1 MDVSG
6 KTALVTG
13 ASKGIGLAT
22 ARALVGAGMNV
33 AVNARSEAE
42 LRRAA
47 QELNESGPGRAF
59 VVEFDVRDLAAQ
71 RDGVK
76 RTVAQFGGIDLL
88 VANAGVGARRPVD
101 ELDAETWSRIID
113 TNLTG
118 VFYSVSAAVEELKR
132 SRGMIVTIGS
142 LAGTN
147 FFAGGAAY
155 NASKFGLLGFTQAV
169 MLDLREHGVRV
180 TTIMPGS
187 VATGFGDRD
196 FGHADSWKIQPQD
209 IAETVLYL
217 VRMPARTLPSKI
229 EMRPAQTGPT

>member
-22 ARALVGAGMNV
+22 ARALVAAGMNV
-33 AVNARSEAE
+33 ALNARSEAE

-47 QELNESGPGRAF
+47 QDLNEAGPGRAF

-101 ELDAETWSRIID
+101 ELDGETWSRIID

-155 NASKFGLLGFTQAV
+155 NASKFGLLGFTQAA

-187 VATGFGDRD
+187 VATGFSDRTLSK
-196 FGHADSWKIQPQD
+196 ADDWKIQPQD
-209 IAETVLYL
+209 IADTVLYL
-217 VRMPARTLPSKI
+217 LRMPPRTLPSKV
-229 EMRPAQTGPT
+229 EMRPARTGNA